1 MDEFNE
7 ILAFLENLEKNKID
21 DKNEESFLIEKIPH
35 TQYTN
40 NLDNY
45 TEIQTPI
52 QTNDDSGFDV
62 AKFEQVMRDALIKEH
77 KRSSNYEKV
86 YISVSDLISCPK
98 KVYFQCKKY
107 NIDLQ
112 STYRFSYLHLIKKVG
127 ILVHKIVQELYK
139 FDEIEKTII
148 SKKYNVKGR
157 VDAIKGNTLYELKTI
172 DNDKFDNQ
180 YDQTHLNQGMIY
192 SYILNNDYNYNIKN
206 ISIVYFGRNLKT
218 VFPFNNLPV
227 NNSIAESFLSK
238 SPMIMNCLKNNTVPK
253 EENKNDCMFCSY
265 KGYCK
270 ENIITS
276 RPANKSAVIEKDE
289 DIKPK
294 SKFIL

>member
-1 MDEFNE
+1 MDEFSE
-7 ILAFLENLEKNKID
+7 ILAFLENLEKNKTD
-21 DKNEESFLIEKIPH
+21 NKNEESFLMEKIPH
-35 TQYTN
+35 TQYIN
-40 NLDNY
+40 NLDN
-45 TEIQTPI
+45 TEKQIISQI
-52 QTNDDSGFDV
+52 SDSGFDV
-62 AKFEQVMRDALIKEH
+62 AIFEQAMRDALIKEH
-77 KRSSNYEKV
+77 KRSSNYEKI

-112 STYRFSYLHLIKKVG
+112 STFRFSYLHLIKKVG
-127 ILVHKIVQELYK
+127 NLVHKIVQELYK
-139 FDEIEKTII
+139 FDEIEKTVI

-157 VDAIKGNTLYELKTI
+157 VDAIKGNTLYEIKTI

-180 YDQTHLNQGMIY
+180 YDQTHLNQGTIY
-192 SYILNNDYNYNIKN
+192 SYILNNDYHYNIKN

-218 VFPFNNLPV
+218 VFPFNNLPI

-238 SPMIMNCLKNNTVPK
+238 SPMIMDCLKNNVIPK

-270 ENIITS
+270 EIPGIS
-276 RPANKSAVIEKDE
+276 RPTNKSAVIETKDE